1 MVLTGPVQ
9 RLPAMVCSASSATVT
24 RTHAARWMCLM
35 GRTIGMSG
43 NWQSWMSKR
52 CSRPS
57 LVCCSSWMYPSHH
70 STGVWICSDRALPMS
85 CLTGIVRP
93 C

>member
-1 MVLTGPVQ
+1 
-9 RLPAMVCSASSATVT
+9 MVCSVSSVIVT

-35 GRTIGMSG
+35 GRTIGMSI
-43 NWQSWMSKR
+43 NCQSWTSKR

-57 LVCCSSWMYPSHH
+57 LVCCSSWIYRSHH
-70 STGVWICSDRALPMS
+70 SIVVWICSDRVLPMS
-85 CLTGIVRP
+85 CLIAIVRP